1 MSRKKIVI
9 KMPSADRADAGE
21 PSSEAMAGSHA
32 EALGG
37 AFGPSG
43 DAESDRW
50 IRAEDV
56 VPLPDDP
63 SARSASPTPGLSR
76 SPATGLDDRS
86 RRGPNVHAGSRVE
99 FLPSLGARLVL
110 GGERG
115 QAVSP
120 VVRRPTLTPNPRF
133 DSRATCEVCGA
144 ADFHRPQV
152 DLGLARR
159 PSRGRRQQAC
169 EGLFSFFGRL
179 CRAFKKNRRA
189 LYRPPPTGTI
199 NLPPPGFRRVASQL
213 YDDRIIGRVKS
224 FPFFAHAQ

>member
-9 KMPSADRADAGE
+9 KMPSADQADAGE
-21 PSSEAMAGSHA
+21 PSPEAMAGSHA

-43 DAESDRW
+43 DAETDRW

-56 VPLPDDP
+56 VPLPDNS
-63 SARSASPTPGLSR
+63 SARSAPPTLGLLR
-76 SPATGLDDRS
+76 CPATGLDNRS

-133 DSRATCEVCGA
+133 SERPVRSAARSISIARSRQLVSLRAQRRIQGPHHA
-144 ADFHRPQV
+144 AP
-152 DLGLARR
+152 GLLRARAPR
-159 PSRGRRQQAC
+159 NDGRGISVQSIR
-169 EGLFSFFGRL
+169 
-179 CRAFKKNRRA
+179 
-189 LYRPPPTGTI
+189 
-199 NLPPPGFRRVASQL
+199 
-213 YDDRIIGRVKS
+213 
-224 FPFFAHAQ
+224 